1 MFERFTE
8 RARQVVVLAQEEA
21 RILKHNYIG
30 TEHILLGLLREEEGL
45 AARVLESLDITVE
58 RVRAQVVRIVGSGE
72 EVTSGQIPFTPRAKK
87 VLELALRE
95 ALSLGHNYIGTE
107 HILLGLV
114 RENEGVAAR
123 ILLDFDADSEKIRN
137 EVIRMLSGPGG
148 RQRSG
153 SGSGSGAQGE
163 GKKSSK
169 LLDQFGRNLTKL
181 ASEGKLDPV
190 VGRETEV
197 ERIMQI
203 LSRRQKN
210 NPVLIGEPGVGKTA
224 VVEGLAQRI
233 TSGEVPELLKNKQ
246 IYTLDLAALV
256 AGSKYRGEFEE
267 RLKKVMKEITQ
278 RGDIILF
285 IDELHNLVGAGAAE
299 GAIDAA
305 SILKPALARGELQ
318 TIGATTL
325 DEYRKYLERD
335 SALERRFQQIKVDQ
349 PSTEE
354 TVQVLKGLRDR
365 YEAHHHVGITDE
377 ALEAA
382 AELADRYISDRFLP
396 DKAID
401 LIDEAASRARI
412 KSMTAPPVYKELEEE
427 IETTRRDKEA
437 AIEAQEFEKAANLR
451 DSERQ
456 LTNKKRDLEE
466 QWRSGESGERPEIG
480 EEEIADIVSMWTG
493 IPVFKLTEAET
504 QKLIRM
510 EDELHKRV
518 IGQQAAIEAVSKA
531 IRRSRAGLKDP
542 KRPTGSF
549 IFLGPS
555 GVGKTE
561 LGRTLAEFL
570 FGDEEAMVR
579 IDMSEY
585 MEKHSVSRLVGSPPG
600 YIGYDEGGQLT
611 EAVRRKPYSVLLLD
625 EIEKAHPDVFNILLQ
640 ILEDGWL
647 TDSQGRKVDFRN
659 TIIIMTSNIGA
670 SEIAKNTGIG
680 FTISDDEGGVT
691 YDDMKTRIMGDL
703 KKVFRPEFLNRIDE
717 VIVFHK
723 LAKAEIREI
732 VELLMKRVRASLAD
746 RELSLNLSDDA
757 ADLLVE
763 KGWDPSMG
771 ARPLRRA
778 IQRYIEDPLA
788 DLALSSNLRARLHR
802 RGRPRPLRRP
812 GEGSRH
818 QGHQARAQA
827 RGGGCRRRGRAA
839 RTRPPR
845 SRAPAATRTRRRCR
859 TTPRSCRTCRTLRRS
874 RRPATRTSRRRF
886 GLPAG
891 RGIGRPWPGRGP
903 SGVVLRSWPGWRCAA
918 RPRRSAAEPVFEKL
932 KVPTVGGAEINVEVM
947 RPAGKRVPVILT
959 YSPYNTLNE
968 GSGQNLADDAIGQR
982 YLDRGTAARWPTCS
996 APAAPRAAGTT
1007 AAGRAAV
1014 GRRRGER
1021 PGREGLEQRPG
1032 GHDRRLLRRHHR
1044 HDDRGPRPRRAGPE
1058 GDRADRGHQPLVRLR
1073 LRRRRALPGQL
1084 RGADRRGLRHA
1095 AGVRLRL
1102 RPHAAQRPH
1111 RPQARWTRCWT
1122 APTRAA
1128 PPSTRSR
1135 ATTARRTTTTSGPS
1149 ATTAATRRD
1158 PRGRAG
1164 GQRLAGLQRQAGG
1177 GRGPVPRAAR
1187 RAPQAA
1193 VHVPGLAR
1201 EPRCRELAAAA
1212 GPLLRPHPAGQAQ
1225 RHRARA
1231 RGAVRGP
1238 LGRLRQHRL
1247 HRRHGVAA
1255 AGHP

>member
-1 MFERFTE
+1 VFERFTE

-21 RILKHNYIG
+21 RTLKHNYIG

-148 RQRSG
+148 RRQGAGVGG
-153 SGSGSGAQGE
+153 SGE

-181 ASEGKLDPV
+181 ASEGKLDPTI
-190 VGRETEV
+190 GRDTEI

-210 NPVLIGEPGVGKTA
+210 NPVLLGEPGVGKTA
-224 VVEGLAQRI
+224 IVEGLASRI
-233 TSGEVPELLKNKQ
+233 IRGEVPELLKNKQ

-278 RGDIILF
+278 RGDIVLF

-305 SILKPALARGELQ
+305 SILKPALARGEIQ

-349 PSTEE
+349 PSITD
-354 TVQVLKGLRDR
+354 TVSILEGLRER
-365 YEAHHHVGITDE
+365 YEDHHRVTITDD
-377 ALEAA
+377 ALSAA

-401 LIDEAASRARI
+401 LIDEAASRIRI
-412 KSMTAPPVYKELEEE
+412 RSMSQPPVYRDLEEE
-427 IETTRRDKEA
+427 IEETRRSKEA

-456 LTNKKRDLEE
+456 LTNKKRELEDE
-466 QWRSGESGERPEIG
+466 WESSDGGERPEVG

-504 QKLIRM
+504 KKLLRM

-518 IGQQAAIEAVSKA
+518 IGQHIAIEAVSKA
-531 IRRSRAGLKDP
+531 IRRSRAGIKDP
-542 KRPTGSF
+542 KRPAGSF

-561 LGRTLAEFL
+561 LARTLAEFL
-570 FGDEEAMVR
+570 FGDEDSMFR

-585 MEKHSVSRLVGSPPG
+585 MEKHAVSRLVGSPPG
-600 YIGYDEGGQLT
+600 YVGYDEGGQLT

-640 ILEDGWL
+640 ILEDGRL
-647 TDSQGRKVDFRN
+647 TDAQGRTVDFRN
-659 TIIIMTSNIGA
+659 TIVIMTSNIGA
-670 SEIAKNTGIG
+670 KDIAKNVSFGFGSSDGETGA
-680 FTISDDEGGVT
+680 SYEE
-691 YDDMKTRIMGDL
+691 MKGRIMGDL

-723 LAKAEIREI
+723 LEREEIKQIVDLLINRVRTQVAEHQLQLDLTEESK
-732 VELLMKRVRASLAD
+732 ELLVD
-746 RELSLNLSDDA
+746 
-757 ADLLVE
+757 
-763 KGWDPSMG
+763 KGWDPAMG

-788 DLALSSNLRARLHR
+788 DEVLRQGPMETGTTVLVERDESGDEEDH
-802 RGRPRPLRRP
+802 PLRLKLVKPKKRASRKKAEDKEP
-812 GEGSRH
+812 VAVGAGSDEET
-818 QGHQARAQA
+818 G
-827 RGGGCRRRGRAA
+827 
-839 RTRPPR
+839 
-845 SRAPAATRTRRRCR
+845 SEEPA
-859 TTPRSCRTCRTLRRS
+859 TTPDSSDET
-874 RRPATRTSRRRF
+874 
-886 GLPAG
+886 
-891 RGIGRPWPGRGP
+891 
-903 SGVVLRSWPGWRCAA
+903 
-918 RPRRSAAEPVFEKL
+918 
-932 KVPTVGGAEINVEVM
+932 
-947 RPAGKRVPVILT
+947 
-959 YSPYNTLNE
+959 
-968 GSGQNLADDAIGQR
+968 
-982 YLDRGTAARWPTCS
+982 
-996 APAAPRAAGTT
+996 
-1007 AAGRAAV
+1007 
-1014 GRRRGER
+1014 
-1021 PGREGLEQRPG
+1021 
-1032 GHDRRLLRRHHR
+1032 
-1044 HDDRGPRPRRAGPE
+1044 
-1058 GDRADRGHQPLVRLR
+1058 
-1073 LRRRRALPGQL
+1073 
-1084 RGADRRGLRHA
+1084 
-1095 AGVRLRL
+1095 
-1102 RPHAAQRPH
+1102 
-1111 RPQARWTRCWT
+1111 
-1122 APTRAA
+1122 
-1128 PPSTRSR
+1128 
-1135 ATTARRTTTTSGPS
+1135 
-1149 ATTAATRRD
+1149 
-1158 PRGRAG
+1158 
-1164 GQRLAGLQRQAGG
+1164 
-1177 GRGPVPRAAR
+1177 
-1187 RAPQAA
+1187 
-1193 VHVPGLAR
+1193 
-1201 EPRCRELAAAA
+1201 
-1212 GPLLRPHPAGQAQ
+1212 
-1225 RHRARA
+1225 
-1231 RGAVRGP
+1231 
-1238 LGRLRQHRL
+1238 
-1247 HRRHGVAA
+1247 
-1255 AGHP
+1255 

>member
-21 RILKHNYIG
+21 RTLKHNYIG

-137 EVIRMLSGPGG
+137 EVIRMLSGPSG
-148 RQRSG
+148 RRQG
-153 SGSGSGAQGE
+153 QGAGAPGAAAGAGSGSGAE

-181 ASEGKLDPV
+181 AAEGKLDPC
-190 VGRETEV
+190 VGRETEI

-203 LSRRQKN
+203 LSRRTKN

-233 TSGEVPELLKNKQ
+233 TNADVPELLKNKQ

-335 SALERRFQQIKVDQ
+335 SALERRFQQIRVEEPSIDQ
-349 PSTEE
+349 
-354 TVQVLKGLRDR
+354 TVEILQGLRDR
-365 YEAHHHVGITDE
+365 YEQHHKVQITDD
-377 ALEAA
+377 ALRAA

-401 LIDEAASRARI
+401 LIDEAASRMRI
-412 KSMTAPPVYKELEEE
+412 KSMTSPPANRELEEQ
-427 IETTRRDKEA
+427 IETTRREKES
-437 AIEAQEFEKAANLR
+437 AIEAQEFEKAASLR
-451 DSERQ
+451 DQERK
-456 LTNKKRDLEE
+456 LTNRKRELEE
-466 QWRSGESGERPEIG
+466 EWEAGESGDRPAIG
-480 EEEIADIVSMWTG
+480 EEEIAEIVSMWTG

-504 QKLIRM
+504 QKLMRM

-518 IGQQAAIEAVSKA
+518 IGQHPAIEVISKA

-561 LGRTLAEFL
+561 LARTLAEFL
-570 FGDEEAMVR
+570 FGDEDAMVR

-585 MEKHSVSRLVGSPPG
+585 MEKHAVSRLVGSPPG

-611 EAVRRKPYSVLLLD
+611 EAVRRKPYCVLLLD

-640 ILEDGWL
+640 ILEDGRL
-647 TDSQGRKVDFRN
+647 TDAQGRTVDFRHA
-659 TIIIMTSNIGA
+659 IVIMTSNIGA
-670 SEIAKNTGIG
+670 AEIARNTPLG
-680 FTISDDEGGVT
+680 FAVSDDETGIT
-691 YDDMKTRIMGDL
+691 YDDMKNRIMGEL
-703 KKVFRPEFLNRIDE
+703 KKVFRPEFLNRIDD

-723 LAKAEIREI
+723 LGKDEIKQI
-732 VELLMKRVRASLAD
+732 VELLLLRIRESMAE
-746 RELSLNLSDDA
+746 RELQLELTDPA
-757 ADLLVE
+757 KELLVE
-763 KGWDPSMG
+763 KGWDPAMG

-788 DLALSSNLRARLHR
+788 DFVLREQVVPGATVVVNPAAEGEEGEVKLTIVKPKKQKTPV
-802 RGRPRPLRRP
+802 GVGAGAAEAGGSGGGELPS
-812 GEGSRH
+812 GEGLPDGDVEDGEDDH
-818 QGHQARAQA
+818 D
-827 RGGGCRRRGRAA
+827 AA
-839 RTRPPR
+839 PD
-845 SRAPAATRTRRRCR
+845 
-859 TTPRSCRTCRTLRRS
+859 
-874 RRPATRTSRRRF
+874 
-886 GLPAG
+886 LPAD
-891 RGIGRPWPGRGP
+891 
-903 SGVVLRSWPGWRCAA
+903 
-918 RPRRSAAEPVFEKL
+918 
-932 KVPTVGGAEINVEVM
+932 GAE
-947 RPAGKRVPVILT
+947 
-959 YSPYNTLNE
+959 
-968 GSGQNLADDAIGQR
+968 
-982 YLDRGTAARWPTCS
+982 
-996 APAAPRAAGTT
+996 
-1007 AAGRAAV
+1007 
-1014 GRRRGER
+1014 
-1021 PGREGLEQRPG
+1021 
-1032 GHDRRLLRRHHR
+1032 
-1044 HDDRGPRPRRAGPE
+1044 
-1058 GDRADRGHQPLVRLR
+1058 
-1073 LRRRRALPGQL
+1073 
-1084 RGADRRGLRHA
+1084 
-1095 AGVRLRL
+1095 
-1102 RPHAAQRPH
+1102 
-1111 RPQARWTRCWT
+1111 
-1122 APTRAA
+1122 
-1128 PPSTRSR
+1128 
-1135 ATTARRTTTTSGPS
+1135 
-1149 ATTAATRRD
+1149 
-1158 PRGRAG
+1158 
-1164 GQRLAGLQRQAGG
+1164 
-1177 GRGPVPRAAR
+1177 
-1187 RAPQAA
+1187 
-1193 VHVPGLAR
+1193 
-1201 EPRCRELAAAA
+1201 
-1212 GPLLRPHPAGQAQ
+1212 
-1225 RHRARA
+1225 
-1231 RGAVRGP
+1231 
-1238 LGRLRQHRL
+1238 
-1247 HRRHGVAA
+1247 
-1255 AGHP
+1255 